1 MSKVIDND
9 TDSADD
15 EDCPEYGLFSGEQFD
30 YGAFFERIRAGQGSA
45 KDHEEFTV
53 RAMQMFCLQAWRNEK
68 PDKWLL
74 HYFADQ
80 FLKIL
85 NGGAWCDELPLP
97 WIPQNEIWARA
108 EKQGLSIYCDV
119 ENARRANP
127 TQKMESLLL
136 KMADKHKKS
145 YETVRGEYYKW
156 RKKFQEQKKNNSE
169 A

>member
-9 TDSADD
+9 TDSDD
-15 EDCPEYGLFSGEQFD
+15 EVYPKYGSFSVEQFD
-30 YGAFFERIRAGQGSA
+30 YKVFFERIHTRQGTA
-45 KDHEEFTV
+45 KDYEEFTV
-53 RAMQMFCLQAWRNEK
+53 RAMQMFCLQVWSDEK

-74 HYFADQ
+74 YYFADQ

-97 WIPQNEIWARA
+97 WIPQNEIWTRA
-108 EKQGLSIYCDV
+108 ERKGLSIYCDI

-127 TQKMESLLL
+127 TQKIKPLLL
-136 KMADKHKKS
+136 EMADKYKTS

-156 RKKFQEQKKNNSE
+156 RKRIQE
-169 A
+169 